1 MSSQQG
7 AANRGTAL
15 LTAIAVLIMATTTPI
30 AVVATTVP
38 DPWTR
43 RSHRQG
49 AGARGS
55 NNNKVSIDD
64 SHQRLEEQTSRDTR
78 EIFGEDFCEQLE
90 MEREAVRGVHELKA
104 RVGREAGCPPT
115 SPLASTS
122 TLLGSDEADD
132 DEATGEGGRSTQNCI
147 GGPMADWL
155 R

>member
-7 AANRGTAL
+7 AANRVTAL
-15 LTAIAVLIMATTTPI
+15 LTAMMVAVFIIMVAATPI
-30 AVVATTVP
+30 VATTVP

-43 RSHRQG
+43 RSRHQG
-49 AGARGS
+49 AGARDS
-55 NNNKVSIDD
+55 SSKNKASIDD
-64 SHQRLEEQTSRDTR
+64 SHQRLEEQTSRETR

-90 MEREAVRGVHELKA
+90 MEREAVQIVHQLKA

-115 SPLASTS
+115 SPLASA
-122 TLLGSDEADD
+122 LLGSDAAADD
-132 DEATGEGGRSTQNCI
+132 EVAGEGGRSTQDGI